1 MVIQTVLQQMNLL
14 LRTGRI
20 QLLDLVLDRTYDP
33 FSTSIHVI
41 FYFVRCLRTPTVIR
55 LVCSSK
61 HHRSYIYLWVGAFYE
76 ESNLPSIRILKRSF
90 AASCFSDVSSLSSLI
105 KLNLVYLYLFLTYSA
120 DFIDRDFVRYNIAA
134 SAIVSDIS
142 VLPPSLFQ
150 HSI

>member
-1 MVIQTVLQQMNLL
+1 LYVFYHRRSV
-14 LRTGRI
+14 
-20 QLLDLVLDRTYDP
+20 LDLVLDRTYDP

-105 KLNLVYLYLFLTYSA
+105 KLNLVYLYLFLTFPSCLLPYSNIQ
-120 DFIDRDFVRYNIAA
+120 FNKSLTRVRICVFY
-134 SAIVSDIS
+134 
-142 VLPPSLFQ
+142 SL
-150 HSI
+150 H